1 MDLPVDP
8 AKYAAFLVAMF
19 FMAISPGPANLFFIR
34 TGLSGSYSRVF
45 AGVAGTNSASAMW
58 FVASALGLQLLMTA
72 FPLVFQVVAVLGG
85 LYVGWLGIRTIRKAM
100 DMDKEALG
108 AELTTVAPVR
118 TRWQTLREG
127 FMVQALN
134 PKMVLFLSAV
144 LPPFVDIRRP
154 MPAQMLVF
162 AATTIGMDVVSMTS
176 YGLGAVTL
184 SRFLSHPRNRQRFD
198 LGAGGILVM
207 IGVIIVLH
215 TVLDFIKPH

>member
-34 TGLSGSYSRVF
+34 TGLSGSYTRVL
-45 AGVAGTNSASAMW
+45 AGVVGTNCASAMW

-72 FPLVFQVVAVLGG
+72 LPLLFQAIAVLGG
-85 LYVGWLGIRTIRKAM
+85 LYVAWLGARTIRKAL
-100 DMDKEALG
+100 DLDNERLG
-108 AELTTVAPVR
+108 ADVTRAAPIR
-118 TRWQTLREG
+118 TRWQTLLEG

-144 LPPFVDIRRP
+144 LPPFIDVHREMSR
-154 MPAQMLVF
+154 QMLVF

-176 YGLGAVTL
+176 YGLCAVSL
-184 SRFLSHPRNRQRFD
+184 AHFLSHPRNRQRFD
-198 LGAGGILVM
+198 FGAGGILVL

-215 TVLDFIKPH
+215 AVLDFIKPH